1 MKAVVFLSNCLIL
14 NLQGVVISSGDG
26 SGNTSAP
33 VDDPG
38 FANVG
43 RRGAASAVYVGNQW
57 VLTAQHVG
65 VGSVVFGGMS
75 FSVDPGSDVILKNP
89 TGSGLTVL
97 TDLRMYRLTSDPGL
111 PSVDLV
117 MSSPTVAQEI
127 TMIGNGMD
135 RAVDQTFWDV
145 TPVVSGPDVW
155 TVTTGPVADVTGWE
169 TPGSKSIRW
178 GDNRVSS
185 LDTVNLGPFGD
196 VISLITTFDQVGG
209 TAHEAQG
216 ANGDSGGAVFWKE
229 GGTWK
234 LGGIIN
240 AVGTSAT
247 FPYDGRPPGE
257 TGSDPYPYFGRVT
270 TAADLSE
277 YRDQIL
283 AVRATPEPS
292 SCLLL
297 LLSGTFLLGR
307 RRS

>member
-1 MKAVVFLSNCLIL
+1 MKTLVFLCTCLTL
-14 NLQGVVISSGDG
+14 NSWGVAISSGDG
-26 SGNTSAP
+26 SGNNSAP
-33 VDDPG
+33 ADDPG

-65 VGSVVFGGMS
+65 VGSVFFGEMS
-75 FSVDPGSDVILKNP
+75 FSVDVSSAVTLKNP
-89 TGSGLTVL
+89 TGSGLSVY
-97 TDLRMYRLTSDPGL
+97 TDLRMYRLISDPGL
-111 PSVDLV
+111 PPVDLV
-117 MSSPTVAQEI
+117 LSSPTVAQEI
-127 TMIGNGMD
+127 VMIGNGMD

-145 TPVVSGPDVW
+145 TPVASGPDVW
-155 TVTTGPVADVTGWE
+155 SVTTGPTPDVTGWE

-185 LDTVNLGPFGD
+185 LETINLGPFGN
-196 VISLITTFDQVGG
+196 VISLITTFDQFGG
-209 TAHEAQG
+209 TTHEAQG
-216 ANGDSGGAVFWKE
+216 ANGDSGGAVYWKE
-229 GGTWK
+229 DGVWK

-240 AVGTSAT
+240 AVGKSGT
-247 FPYDGRPPGE
+247 FSFDGRPPGE
-257 TGSDPYPYFGRVT
+257 TSSDPYPYFGRVT

-277 YRDQIL
+277 YRAQIL

-297 LLSGTFLLGR
+297 LLSGSFLLGR